1 MTLNEL
7 LTKGNL
13 VTSLVLKDGEKELNK
28 ALKVKI
34 MRMRIALN
42 KVRADYDKDVQEF
55 ISGVKP
61 SNYDELYNKTDR
73 SNEENEL
80 LVKMQDKLNEDF
92 YEYANQRGTEEVTS
106 YSGDDSFT
114 EDEYADILD
123 LNSEKDVTI
132 NGNTIKATDFMEAF
146 YTLFVNDGNN

>member
-1 MTLNEL
+1 
-7 LTKGNL
+7 
-13 VTSLVLKDGEKELNK
+13 
-28 ALKVKI
+28 
-34 MRMRIALN
+34 
-42 KVRADYDKDVQEF
+42 
-55 ISGVKP
+55 
-61 SNYDELYNKTDR
+61 
-73 SNEENEL
+73 
-80 LVKMQDKLNEDF
+80 MQDKLNEDF